1 MPSVVATTTISPQRT
16 GAALVLNWTYVDG
29 TTTIAIATNYLGTS
43 QWLGIGLSLDD
54 RMGNDH
60 VFVCQR
66 LSDDTIQLQRFINP
80 NGHSYPTL
88 MTADSNLGGIFQ
100 IKRIALNNGVA
111 YCEFTLSNFI
121 NTADRRKKRSVS
133 LLSQSTQYIVL
144 VAIGSLDSSNSLV
157 QHFLTHVL
165 SQTIQLNQP
174 GIITINNFEGS
185 VVLIR
190 AHGII
195 MLFIWM
201 LCVSTSIIL
210 ARYFKKSWPTRKIC
224 DKPIWFAIHR
234 LVMTFAAI
242 MTELLL
248 ILHDSTVLKYFNTTK
263 DYLDGKCPDCAFMFK
278 YVNMNIE
285 KNKKDV
291 CLQDFIIYL
300 GELKGP
306 KVSIETA
313 AAKGNF
319 ILFTNELKPIKVL
332 PLIQSI
338 QLIDIIQYLYDCH
351 VIHRDLVIENLMFDS
366 HIQQLKLI
374 DFGFA
379 TTYNINEMTKELSIE
394 GRITFA
400 GLQFLNFIIDL
411 SSLNS
416 LYSSVYD
423 YERTFDLKCALNI
436 IILKQKFQYMLI
448 ANNQNQTFEILKL
461 QLFIELE
468 KTKQI
473 QTEEETKRKQLESLL
488 IDQEE
493 SRKRLNIEAEQ

>member
-242 MTELLL
+242 MTVFAFIL
-248 ILHDSTVLKYFNTTK
+248 ILIYKRGKWTSSNLSREYAHSITGMFVVIAAIVQPMMALFRCHPDHRYRFIFN
-263 DYLDGKCPDCAFMFK
+263 YAHAMVGIGAL
-278 YVNMNIE
+278 I
-285 KNKKDV
+285 
-291 CLQDFIIYL
+291 L
-300 GELKGP
+300 
-306 KVSIETA
+306 SITA
-313 AAKGNF
+313 IFLAT
-319 ILFTNELKPIKVL
+319 LFTSFN
-332 PLIQSI
+332 S
-338 QLIDIIQYLYDCH
+338 
-351 VIHRDLVIENLMFDS
+351 
-366 HIQQLKLI
+366 
-374 DFGFA
+374 
-379 TTYNINEMTKELSIE
+379 ELS
-394 GRITFA
+394 
-400 GLQFLNFIIDL
+400 N
-411 SSLNS
+411 
-416 LYSSVYD
+416 YW
-423 YERTFDLKCALNI
+423 K
-436 IILKQKFQYMLI
+436 ILV
-448 ANNQNQTFEILKL
+448 AW
-461 QLFIELE
+461 
-468 KTKQI
+468 
-473 QTEEETKRKQLESLL
+473 
-488 IDQEE
+488 
-493 SRKRLNIEAEQ
+493 

>member
-16 GAALVLNWTYVDG
+16 GAALVLNWTYADG

-121 NTADRRKKRSVS
+121 NTVDRRKKRSVS

-242 MTELLL
+242 MTTYRVYFPD
-248 ILHDSTVLKYFNTTK
+248 INAITTSDDDDHICMNVTCMFSKTV
-263 DYLDGKCPDCAFMFK
+263 A
-278 YVNMNIE
+278 
-285 KNKKDV
+285 
-291 CLQDFIIYL
+291 
-300 GELKGP
+300 
-306 KVSIETA
+306 
-313 AAKGNF
+313 
-319 ILFTNELKPIKVL
+319 
-332 PLIQSI
+332 
-338 QLIDIIQYLYDCH
+338 
-351 VIHRDLVIENLMFDS
+351 
-366 HIQQLKLI
+366 
-374 DFGFA
+374 
-379 TTYNINEMTKELSIE
+379 
-394 GRITFA
+394 
-400 GLQFLNFIIDL
+400 
-411 SSLNS
+411 
-416 LYSSVYD
+416 SV
-423 YERTFDLKCALNI
+423 
-436 IILKQKFQYMLI
+436 
-448 ANNQNQTFEILKL
+448 
-461 QLFIELE
+461 
-468 KTKQI
+468 
-473 QTEEETKRKQLESLL
+473 
-488 IDQEE
+488 
-493 SRKRLNIEAEQ
+493 

>member
-242 MTELLL
+242 MTTYRVYFPD
-248 ILHDSTVLKYFNTTK
+248 INAITTSDDDDHICMNVTCMFSKTV
-263 DYLDGKCPDCAFMFK
+263 A
-278 YVNMNIE
+278 
-285 KNKKDV
+285 
-291 CLQDFIIYL
+291 
-300 GELKGP
+300 
-306 KVSIETA
+306 
-313 AAKGNF
+313 
-319 ILFTNELKPIKVL
+319 
-332 PLIQSI
+332 
-338 QLIDIIQYLYDCH
+338 
-351 VIHRDLVIENLMFDS
+351 
-366 HIQQLKLI
+366 
-374 DFGFA
+374 
-379 TTYNINEMTKELSIE
+379 
-394 GRITFA
+394 
-400 GLQFLNFIIDL
+400 
-411 SSLNS
+411 
-416 LYSSVYD
+416 SV
-423 YERTFDLKCALNI
+423 
-436 IILKQKFQYMLI
+436 
-448 ANNQNQTFEILKL
+448 
-461 QLFIELE
+461 
-468 KTKQI
+468 
-473 QTEEETKRKQLESLL
+473 
-488 IDQEE
+488 
-493 SRKRLNIEAEQ
+493 